1 MKALKNIVV
10 VCDYGHVE
18 GGAARIA
25 LDTAKVLARDGY
37 RVWLFC
43 AVGPV
48 DGELAAAGVQTVCL
62 GQDDILHEKSRVRGV
77 LRGLCNRQAKRAFS
91 ELLSTLDPEET
102 VIHVHTW
109 TKGVSS
115 VIFPVAEKKR
125 FRVVLTVHDF
135 FLVCPNGG
143 LFNYRTSRICTYK
156 PLSPRCLLC
165 NCDSRSYPQKLFRVL
180 RQRVQNRNIRRRK
193 NVSYIFISEFAKR
206 EFLRRYDRIPER
218 QRYFLTNMIRF
229 DAVRSR
235 VPCEQNGTYL
245 YIGGVA
251 EHKGLRVFCEAVTAA
266 GVPAT
271 VVGTGILEA
280 ELKQKYP
287 NICFA
292 GWKSKAEMLP
302 YMQEARCLIFPSV
315 YYEVS
320 PLTPLEVMAYG
331 VPVICSDL
339 NAASENVRDGQT
351 GYLYA
356 GAGGSRALAEAIGKT
371 QDDEVV
377 RRMSEYIFEHFDAE
391 RYSEA
396 TYLRGLLQI
405 YEKVLHGEKTE
416 KTDHQALR
424 AVPTVGAEKP

>member
-1 MKALKNIVV
+1 M
-10 VCDYGHVE
+10 
-18 GGAARIA
+18 
-25 LDTAKVLARDGY
+25 
-37 RVWLFC
+37 
-43 AVGPV
+43 
-48 DGELAAAGVQTVCL
+48 
-62 GQDDILHEKSRVRGV
+62 
-77 LRGLCNRQAKRAFS
+77 
-91 ELLSTLDPEET
+91 
-102 VIHVHTW
+102 
-109 TKGVSS
+109 
-115 VIFPVAEKKR
+115 
-125 FRVVLTVHDF
+125 
-135 FLVCPNGG
+135 
-143 LFNYRTSRICTYK
+143 
-156 PLSPRCLLC
+156 
-165 NCDSRSYPQKLFRVL
+165 
-180 RQRVQNRNIRRRK
+180 
-193 NVSYIFISEFAKR
+193 
-206 EFLRRYDRIPER
+206 
-218 QRYFLTNMIRF
+218 
-229 DAVRSR
+229 
-235 VPCEQNGTYL
+235 
-245 YIGGVA
+245 
-251 EHKGLRVFCEAVTAA
+251 
-266 GVPAT
+266 
-271 VVGTGILEA
+271 VGTGILEA

-302 YMQEARCLIFPSV
+302 YIQEARCLIFPSV

-424 AVPTVGAEKP
+424 AVSAVGAEKP

>member
-1 MKALKNIVV
+1 MKTLKNIVV

-25 LDTAKVLARDGY
+25 LDTAKVLAGEGY

-43 AVGPV
+43 AVGPA
-48 DGELAAAGVQTVCL
+48 DGELTAAGVQVVCL
-62 GQDDILHEKSRVRGV
+62 GQSDILHEKSRVRGV
-77 LRGLCNRQAKRAFS
+77 LRGLCNRQAKKAFS
-91 ELLSTLDPEET
+91 ELLSTLDPAET
-102 VIHVHTW
+102 LIHVHTW
-109 TKGVSS
+109 TKGLSS
-115 VIFPVAEKKR
+115 AIFPVAEKKR

-143 LFNYRTSRICTYK
+143 LFNYQTGKICELK
-156 PLSPRCLLC
+156 PLSPRCVFC
-165 NCDSRSYPQKLFRVL
+165 NCDSRSYLQKLFRVW

-193 NVSYIFISEFAKR
+193 NISYVFISAFARR

-218 QRYFLTNMIRF
+218 QQYFLTNTIRF

-235 VPCEQNGTYL
+235 VPCENNGTYL
-245 YIGGVA
+245 YIGGIA
-251 EHKGLRVFCEAVTAA
+251 EHKGIRRFCEAVTAA

-280 ELKQKYP
+280 ELKRKYP
-287 NICFA
+287 NIRFA

-302 YMQEARCLIFPSV
+302 YIQEARCLVFPSI
-315 YYEVS
+315 YYEAS

-331 VPVICSDL
+331 VPVVCSDL
-339 NAASENVRDGQT
+339 NAASENILDGQN
-351 GYLYA
+351 GILYA
-356 GAGGSRALAEAIGKT
+356 GADGSTALAEAIRKT
-371 QDDEVV
+371 QNDEDV
-377 RRMSEYIFEHFDAE
+377 RRMSEYIFGHFDAE

-405 YEKVLHGEKTE
+405 YKKVLYGEEAE

-424 AVPTVGAEKP
+424 AVSAVGAEEP